1 MQINQS
7 HLLIDS
13 CCMLNLCS
21 SGQLLSILPLI
32 PAKAAIVQEVKQEL
46 QKIENA
52 IDFETAITKGLLLTV
67 DFESEAEEEAF
78 VNYAAYLDDG
88 EAATGAIA
96 INRGWAMATDE
107 KKATKFFTQESSSLQ
122 IISTL
127 EIIKHWSEVANIE
140 QLTLNYVL
148 NQIRVKGHYI
158 PPRNHPLRS
167 WWETV
172 IEKQENQ

>member
-21 SGQLLSILPLI
+21 SGQLLNILQVI
-32 PAKAAIVQEVKQEL
+32 PAQVAIVQEVKQEL

-52 IDFETAITKGLLLTV
+52 IDFETAITEGLLLTV

-107 KKATKFFTQESSSLQ
+107 KKATKFFTQESSSLK

-127 EIIKHWSEVANIE
+127 DIIKYWSEVANIE

-158 PPRNHPLRS
+158 PHRNHPLRS

-172 IEKQENQ
+172 IDKQENQ